1 MTGEGEEGR
10 SAGGSLGSEGQG
22 DLSEEGTSG
31 WRPAGWERLCK
42 MEEPHPMGAVSA
54 VDTEFP
60 TVIGKSQEHFH
71 SKLVLL
77 FDSLPEVFRGQ
88 C

>member
-10 SAGGSLGSEGQG
+10 SAGGPLGADGQG

-42 MEEPHPMGAVSA
+42 MEEPHPTGAVSA
-54 VDTEFP
+54 VVTEFP
-60 TVIGKSQEHFH
+60 IIIGKSQEHFH
-71 SKLVLL
+71 SKLVSL

-88 C
+88 S